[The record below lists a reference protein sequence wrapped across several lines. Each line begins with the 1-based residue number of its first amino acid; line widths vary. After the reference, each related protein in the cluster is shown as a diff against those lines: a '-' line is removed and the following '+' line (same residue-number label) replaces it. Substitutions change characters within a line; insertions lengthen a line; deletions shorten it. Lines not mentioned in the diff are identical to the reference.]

1 MYAFVV
7 NNALADY
14 VSSLNRKLADYE
26 AEGVENFLRDVG
38 TPSLVSDFRGVNTF
52 NNMSGF
58 YVYVKEGWAVRFK
71 SGLVHNDSL
80 SLGLGAMKL

>member
-7 NNALADY
+7 NNAFTDY
-14 VSSLNRKLADYE
+14 LSSLNRKMADGE
-26 AEGVENFLRDVG
+26 TEGVENFLRDVG

-52 NNMSGF
+52 NNMTGF

-71 SGLVHNDSL
+71 SGLVNNDSL
-80 SLGLGAMKL
+80 SLGLGALKL